1 MSHTV
6 VIAGAGVMGASLAQV
21 YALAGYQTIVY
32 DVVEAGL
39 SKGRHM
45 VDLNQE
51 TMIREGLVTPEDSAA
66 MLERIRYTMDKECFR
81 SCDLVVEC
89 IVERMDVKHAF
100 WREVSAMVPP
110 TALLATNTS
119 GLRISQIAEAVERPE
134 RFMGQHWLNPPHLI
148 PMCEII
154 AGEKTDPACVEQMRQ
169 LVLEL
174 GKSPVVVKDI
184 PGFVSNR
191 LQFALL
197 REALYIVESGA
208 ATLEDVDTVLKAG
221 LGLRYAALG
230 PFGVADFGGW
240 TPLTTSTATST
251 PICATPRRD
260 IPSCV
265 KKWSVASWA
274 SRADRAFMTTPAKRQ
289 MPSSGSGT
297 SCISILQR
305 FSTSISNKKE
315 LRQCRSSFLIVYP
328 KQSSSIT
335 LATPS

>member
-21 YALAGYQTIVY
+21 YALAGYQTTVY

-66 MLERIRYTMDKECFR
+66 MLERITYTMGKECFR
-81 SCDLVVEC
+81 NCDLVVEC
-89 IVERMDVKHAF
+89 IVERMDVKHTF
-100 WREVSAMVPP
+100 WREISTLVSP

-119 GLRISQIAEAVERPE
+119 GLRISKIAEAVERPE

-154 AGEKTDPACVEQMRQ
+154 AGEKTDPACAEQMRQ
-169 LVLEL
+169 LVLKL
-174 GKSPVVVKDI
+174 GKSPVIVKDI

-230 PFGVADFGGW
+230 PFGVADFGGLD
-240 TPLTTSTATST
+240 TFNHINSYLNADLCNATEGHPLLREKVEQGQLGVKSGQGFYDYSGEKADAA
-251 PICATPRRD
+251 IRERD
-260 IPSCV
+260 KLYI
-265 KKWSVASWA
+265 
-274 SRADRAFMTTPAKRQ
+274 DLAKV
-289 MPSSGSGT
+289 
-297 SCISILQR
+297 LY
-305 FSTSISNKKE
+305 FNK
-315 LRQCRSSFLIVYP
+315 
-328 KQSSSIT
+328 
-335 LATPS
+335 